1 MCKIHCLCMYVY
13 SYLQIKFSQTNCAK
27 YFALQTHSDHSESLR
42 DTYKIYFKMH
52 GVRANKLLHQ
62 IHLPNLVANRRSEH
76 AVCQAVNQP
85 VLRPAESHIHIIQI
99 CLCVCVSMCKYIF
112 MHILLIIFLSLLF
125 CAILFQLSSI

>member
-1 MCKIHCLCMYVY
+1 MQNTLFMYVCIFL
-13 SYLQIKFSQTNCAK
+13 SANKVLANKLR
-27 YFALQTHSDHSESLR
+27 YFALQTHSDHSKSLR